1 MPTFAVGR
9 AQLLTGLLAWMFR
22 NGEVEPFP
30 VFLDSPMAIETTEI
44 YAHHRE
50 LFDEEMTEFLSGR
63 PMREDLTR
71 SRCAPPP
78 RNRGRS
84 TSRPGPSWSWPARG
98 CAMPAGSCI
107 TSRPIWQAP
116 TPTCSSS
123 GYQGYGSL
131 GRRLVDGAKKVTIHG
146 EKMAVN
152 AKIHMLGG
160 FSAHAG
166 QTDLLAWLSSM
177 APGKP
182 RVVLTHGEDDA
193 RGRLSEKVRE
203 RFGLEAAMPAM
214 GDVIEV

>member
-9 AQLLTGLLAWMFR
+9 AQLLTSLLAWMFR

-30 VFLDSPMAIETTEI
+30 IFLDSPMAIETTEI

-50 LFDEEMTEFLSGR
+50 LFDEQMTEFVSVR
-63 PMREDLTR
+63 PMREDLSTLKMCATAEE
-71 SRCAPPP
+71 SRKINEQTGSFLVMAGAGMCNA
-78 RNRGRS
+78 GRILHHLK
-84 TSRPGPSWSWPARG
+84 AHL
-98 CAMPAGSCI
+98 GSPD
-107 TSRPIWQAP
+107 THVLVV
-116 TPTCSSS
+116 

-131 GRRLVDGAKKVTIHG
+131 GRRLVDGAKRVTIHG
-146 EKMAVN
+146 EKVAVK
-152 AKIHMLGG
+152 AEVHMLGG

-166 QTDLLAWLSSM
+166 QTDLLAWLSAM
-177 APGKP
+177 TPGKP

-193 RGRLSEKVRE
+193 RAGLGEKVRE